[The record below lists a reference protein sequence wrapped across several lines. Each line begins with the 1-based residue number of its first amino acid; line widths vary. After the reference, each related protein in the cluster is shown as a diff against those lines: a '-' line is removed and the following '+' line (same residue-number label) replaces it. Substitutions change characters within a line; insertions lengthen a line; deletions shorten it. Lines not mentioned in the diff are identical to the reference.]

1 MPKGGG
7 RYSFWHLKKTV
18 KFLSDIMITLKYSKL
33 LYLMLCFLGSM
44 TMPCHSENSLV
55 LKYQHPATHF
65 GEALP
70 IGNGRLGAMVYG
82 DVFKE
87 KLSINDD
94 TFWSGEPKDW
104 NNPKAKEVLPQI
116 KEALRKGDHQLA
128 DQLAKQ
134 MQGPYNQSY
143 QPLANINIAFAGN
156 GEPAEYVREL
166 DLNKAIAKVSYKMGD
181 VTYKRSYF
189 SSFPNQ
195 VIVLRLEA
203 DKPGALNFDMGISG
217 KHQRKVYI
225 HNNLVEAYGKAPKHV
240 DPSYLNTENP
250 IVYDNLNG
258 GKGMNYIACLQV
270 AETDGKI
277 IPFKDKLQIKNATC
291 ATIYLAARTS
301 FNGFDK
307 SPSVQGVD
315 CKKWVYDDLDKL
327 EGITYSELLDAHISD
342 YQTLFHRLDFSLGK
356 KEENQPVETYF
367 DSFKKGENSDL
378 LVLAFQMG
386 RYLAI
391 SGSRPHSQALNLQGI
406 WNENVRPLW
415 SSNYTI
421 NINTQMNYWPILP
434 ANLFECNEPLLDLI
448 QEVSLTGKETAR
460 INYGCNGW
468 VAHHNID
475 LWRQSAPVGDYEGE
489 PCWAN
494 FTGGGTWLTMHLWEH
509 YQYTQDK
516 AFLQKRAY
524 PILKGAV
531 EFLVDWLQ
539 KDQEG
544 FYVPPFAVSTEAN
557 FITPNGYQG
566 SCAKESAEDIALNGE
581 LFLNFIATCDTLGI
595 KDSLYYKT
603 KDLLRHTRPYWID
616 PEGKIQEWME
626 VGLDRPKGYN
636 KNHLSHLIGFH
647 PGRHLIAQNNPDY
660 IQAVKRTLELFEPE
674 SSSGGWNLAWKIS
687 FWARMRNA
695 EKSYDF
701 IRRSMNRL
709 SSNLL
714 SGGTNFQIDANMG
727 YVAGVC
733 EMLAQSHNLN
743 DQGLMVIELLP
754 ALPKEWPSGHIY
766 GLRTRGGFEIDMEW
780 KDAQITRLVIKND
793 RHQGDPSIEIV
804 MNGKRFVKQIPYH
817 SETIII

>member
-1 MPKGGG
+1 MAYISAAVPTPCTVQAQEAEGGSAAEIKPSELYARSAVLMDAGSGRILFAKNGQEEMPMASTTKIMTCILVLEEGDLTETVTVSEEAASQPEVKLGMKSG
-7 RYSFWHLKKTV
+7 QRFRLK
-18 KFLSDIMITLKYSKL
+18 DL
-33 LYLMLCFLGSM
+33 LYSLMLES
-44 TMPCHSENSLV
+44 H
-55 LKYQHPATHF
+55 
-65 GEALP
+65 
-70 IGNGRLGAMVYG
+70 
-82 DVFKE
+82 
-87 KLSINDD
+87 ND
-94 TFWSGEPKDW
+94 S
-104 NNPKAKEVLPQI
+104 AV
-116 KEALRKGDHQLA
+116 A
-128 DQLAKQ
+128 
-134 MQGPYNQSY
+134 
-143 QPLANINIAFAGN
+143 
-156 GEPAEYVREL
+156 
-166 DLNKAIAKVSYKMGD
+166 
-181 VTYKRSYF
+181 
-189 SSFPNQ
+189 
-195 VIVLRLEA
+195 
-203 DKPGALNFDMGISG
+203 
-217 KHQRKVYI
+217 
-225 HNNLVEAYGKAPKHV
+225 
-240 DPSYLNTENP
+240 
-250 IVYDNLNG
+250 
-258 GKGMNYIACLQV
+258 V
-270 AETDGKI
+270 AEHIAG
-277 IPFKDKLQIKNATC
+277 
-291 ATIYLAARTS
+291 
-301 FNGFDK
+301 
-307 SPSVQGVD
+307 SVQGFAD
-315 CKKWVYDDLDKL
+315 MMNRKAEEIGCDA
-327 EGITYSELLDAHISD
+327 TY
-342 YQTLFHRLDFSLGK
+342 
-356 KEENQPVETYF
+356 
-367 DSFKKGENSDL
+367 
-378 LVLAFQMG
+378 
-386 RYLAI
+386 
-391 SGSRPHSQALNLQGI
+391 
-406 WNENVRPLW
+406 
-415 SSNYTI
+415 
-421 NINTQMNYWPILP
+421 
-434 ANLFECNEPLLDLI
+434 
-448 QEVSLTGKETAR
+448 
-460 INYGCNGW
+460 
-468 VAHHNID
+468 
-475 LWRQSAPVGDYEGE
+475 
-489 PCWAN
+489 
-494 FTGGGTWLTMHLWEH
+494 
-509 YQYTQDK
+509 
-516 AFLQKRAY
+516 
-524 PILKGAV
+524 
-531 EFLVDWLQ
+531 
-539 KDQEG
+539 
-544 FYVPPFAVSTEAN
+544 